1 MQLAVLIHF
10 QGIEGRIRASAGAG
24 AHHGEGAHIHQIF
37 QFHQPALDPE
47 VLIDQITGLT
57 GQGLDAGFQ
66 GRAHHRDLAG
76 NAEERFHQLQADPQ
90 VGGRAATGVG
100 LRALDGRVGQRGR
113 AGLLLNRG
121 AAGTAHGGVG
131 FLAPVDEVGDIEH
144 PLQHRLGLGGVFVA
158 AGHIAH
164 HLLQAVGAVQQDIG
178 GRSRDAGVRVPFE
191 MFQNIFQVVAQTG
204 QPPQADDRP
213 GSFQGMGHAF
223 GGDDVGAVTFA
234 GNHVAHELHQI
245 AHLVGRLLQEA
256 VENLLVGV
264 RGEMQIHV
272 FGSGQK
278 RANLLAAAWRE
289 LELLLHGPQAVH
301 DLEPLLLVQR
311 VGGLQ

>member
-1 MQLAVLIHF
+1 
-10 QGIEGRIRASAGAG
+10 
-24 AHHGEGAHIHQIF
+24 
-37 QFHQPALDPE
+37 
-47 VLIDQITGLT
+47 
-57 GQGLDAGFQ
+57 
-66 GRAHHRDLAG
+66 
-76 NAEERFHQLQADPQ
+76 
-90 VGGRAATGVG
+90 
-100 LRALDGRVGQRGR
+100 
-113 AGLLLNRG
+113 
-121 AAGTAHGGVG
+121 
-131 FLAPVDEVGDIEH
+131 
-144 PLQHRLGLGGVFVA
+144 
-158 AGHIAH
+158 
-164 HLLQAVGAVQQDIG
+164 
-178 GRSRDAGVRVPFE
+178 